1 MPAMLGA
8 YRSRDEWLSHVIT
21 IVVVQVVGM
30 HVNKL
35 LQGVPGGLFGAAR
48 RATAAA
54 AAAREKRESSRSTEY
69 FSSDNG
75 EQLVV

>member
-8 YRSRDEWLSHVIT
+8 YRNRDEWLSHVIT
-21 IVVVQVVGM
+21 IVAVQVVGM

-48 RATAAA
+48 RASAAS
-54 AAAREKRESSRSTEY
+54 RERREGSREECVY
-69 FSSDNG
+69 
-75 EQLVV
+75 V